1 MRTMT
6 DVIFAVVAGFILGCV
21 LLCLGACSRKTPVE
35 NAFNGVEQSVVTL
48 EKTLPVE
55 CQTDAVLTKIAD
67 LRAENVK
74 AQMVCETKIQDYKIK
89 YERVLAIL
97 CVIILGFFAKF
108 YIKR

>member
-1 MRTMT
+1 MT
-6 DVIFAVVAGFILGCV
+6 DVIFAVIAGFILGCV

-67 LRAENVK
+67 LRAENTK
-74 AQMVCETKIQDYKIK
+74 AQMVCETNAWLQ
-89 YERVLAIL
+89 L
-97 CVIILGFFAKF
+97 
-108 YIKR
+108 